1 MKIVHTGEGVT
12 FAKGFQAIGIAAKLK
27 KSGKPDLALIYSQVP
42 ATVAGTFTQN
52 KVTAAP
58 VYVSKETVATGSA
71 QAIISNSGCA
81 NACTGQQGLADAK
94 EMAMV
99 TAKELHIDPM
109 DVVVGSTGVIGS
121 FMPME
126 AIKKGIH
133 DIVPQLSDTGSPAAG
148 KAILTTDTHSKTIC
162 GTFTVDGKT
171 VHIGAIAKGSGM
183 IHPNMATMLCYI
195 TTDLAI
201 SHSMLQKALSAAV
214 EKSFNM
220 ISVDGDMSTNDMAI
234 ILANGLAGN
243 TCIEEENEDYKTFY
257 EALETVVVSLAKEI
271 AADGEGASKFI
282 TIEVLHAK
290 SFVQGKEVGMAI
302 ANSPLVKTA
311 FFGEDPNWG
320 RIICAAGYSGGDIDP
335 NHTTLTI
342 GGIPIF
348 EKGMGLAFDQE
359 ALAKI
364 MAETNITL
372 TIDIEAGQYEPVIVW
387 TCDLT
392 YDYVKINGEY
402 HT

>member
-126 AIKKGIH
+126 AIKK
-133 DIVPQLSDTGSPAAG
+133 VYM
-148 KAILTTDTHSKTIC
+148 ILCHNYLI
-162 GTFTVDGKT
+162 
-171 VHIGAIAKGSGM
+171 
-183 IHPNMATMLCYI
+183 
-195 TTDLAI
+195 
-201 SHSMLQKALSAAV
+201 
-214 EKSFNM
+214 
-220 ISVDGDMSTNDMAI
+220 
-234 ILANGLAGN
+234 
-243 TCIEEENEDYKTFY
+243 
-257 EALETVVVSLAKEI
+257 
-271 AADGEGASKFI
+271 
-282 TIEVLHAK
+282 
-290 SFVQGKEVGMAI
+290 
-302 ANSPLVKTA
+302 
-311 FFGEDPNWG
+311 
-320 RIICAAGYSGGDIDP
+320 
-335 NHTTLTI
+335 
-342 GGIPIF
+342 
-348 EKGMGLAFDQE
+348 QE
-359 ALAKI
+359 AQRRVRLF
-364 MAETNITL
+364 
-372 TIDIEAGQYEPVIVW
+372 
-387 TCDLT
+387 
-392 YDYVKINGEY
+392 
-402 HT
+402 